1 MNSRGEAV
9 DVLLE
14 NQVQMLV
21 LQLLLSQLCQL

>member
-1 MNSRGEAV
+1 MNSRVEAV